1 MHSAIQGHCT
11 ALIWADE
18 SFVGLHPLE
27 VLDSNMLAETIH
39 TGEHFI
45 ALLESNFFITL
56 AKWAVEGTP

>member
-1 MHSAIQGHCT
+1 M
-11 ALIWADE
+11 IWADE

-39 TGEHFI
+39 AGEHFI